1 MEMFLITNL
10 FFKARNKV
18 YTNIKRAILSD
29 IKSPREGG
37 KSCGSLNEN
46 IKKIIIKELI
56 FVWFDMPLIFKIK
69 IYFY

>member
-1 MEMFLITNL
+1 MFLITNL

-18 YTNIKRAILSD
+18 YTNIKRAIPSD

-37 KSCGSLNEN
+37 ASCGSLNEN

-56 FVWFDMPLIFKIK
+56 FVWFDMPIIFKIG